1 MIAAAQIILPLPIG
15 NDYFTYI
22 IPDELSG
29 EVALGKRV
37 IVEFG
42 GRRQM
47 TGVVLSIGESENS
60 DRLRPILQ
68 VIDDTPTVSETNLR
82 LWKQI
87 ADYYL
92 VSLGDIMRAA
102 LPSALRLESDT
113 IIRRN
118 PEQEPPEKLSKRE
131 AEVMDNLP
139 ATKPIRI
146 DHLDKQLGFSSIATL
161 RRLVE
166 QDLVEISEE
175 LAPRYKPPTVDLV
188 EPLFSLEDQ
197 SEIDEIKETLKRAK
211 KQLAMVEK
219 FIELAQKSEAITKAE
234 LLKASDCTT
243 AQLNELVR
251 KGVLRIKT
259 ELAQPQPANDLATVP
274 LSELSRAQSA
284 ALGEIR
290 SGFQTKRTCLLHGL
304 TSSGKTEIY
313 SHLIQECLTRGQNA
327 LMLVPEIGLTGQLVR
342 RLRKWF
348 GSRVLAYHSGISER
362 KRLEIRRQVLEG
374 DGEARLIVGTR
385 SAVFLPFQNLG
396 LIVIDEEHDTSFRQT
411 DQSPRYNAKVAAA
424 FIAAEFGANILLGS
438 ATPSIDSYAMAAT
451 GKISMVELF
460 ERYGEVSLPEVEVI
474 DLKEA
479 YHKKRMRHHFSL
491 ELIDRIN
498 QTLAKGEQ
506 VILFQNRR
514 GYSLSLSCSECGAV
528 EKCPKCD
535 VPLTYHKSIEALKCH
550 YCGFVKRF
558 GIGTCSK
565 CGSKDMDFSGFG
577 TEQVEREA
585 RVLFP
590 DHKVSRLDFD
600 TARGKETF
608 SQKIEEFE
616 AGKTDI
622 LVGTQIIAKGIDF
635 SRVGLVAV
643 LNADNLA
650 NSTDYRATEN
660 AFQTLSQICG
670 RAGRRQQG
678 RVLIQTYQ
686 PEANWLRCVVGNDY
700 KGFFRAEMQERHAF
714 RYPPY
719 YKLITINLRFAKDD
733 RLKAT
738 ARFLAKL
745 LRQNPQLEV
754 LGPDYPAIARIR
766 GLYQQKILIKT
777 LISTS
782 QSSLQTFIYSSIE
795 HLRTYKEFR
804 GIQIAIEVD

>member
-1 MIAAAQIILPLPIG
+1 MIATAQIILPLPIG
-15 NDYFTYI
+15 NDYFTYT
-22 IPDELSG
+22 IPNELSG
-29 EVALGKRV
+29 EVAVGKRV

-47 TGVVLSIGESENS
+47 TGVILSVGESENS

-68 VIDDTPTVSETNLR
+68 VIDETPILNQTNLK

-92 VSLGDIMRAA
+92 VSLSDIMRAA

-118 PEQEPPEKLSKRE
+118 PEQQIPEKLSKRE
-131 AEVMDNLP
+131 VEILDILP
-139 ATKPIRI
+139 KTKAINI
-146 DHLDKQLGFSSIATL
+146 DQLDKQLGFSSIATI

-175 LAPRYKPPTVDLV
+175 LTPRYKLPTVDLV
-188 EPLFSLEDQ
+188 ESLFSLDNQ
-197 SEIDEIKETLKRAK
+197 SEIEDIKDTLKRAK
-211 KQLAMVEK
+211 KQLAIVER
-219 FIELAQKSEAITKAE
+219 FIELKQKKETITKAE
-234 LLKASDCTT
+234 LLKESEGTT
-243 AQLNELVR
+243 AQLNDLVK
-251 KGVLRIKT
+251 KGIFQINT
-259 ELAQPQPANDLATVP
+259 ELAQKQTESELKTIP
-274 LSELSRAQSA
+274 LSKLSKAQSTTIA
-284 ALGEIR
+284 EIR

-313 SHLIQECLTRGQNA
+313 SHLIQECLERGKNA
-327 LMLVPEIGLTGQLVR
+327 LMLVPEIGLTGQLVE
-342 RLRKWF
+342 RLSKWF

-362 KRLEIRRQVLEG
+362 KRLEIRNTILEN
-374 DGEARLIVGTR
+374 DTEARLIVGTR
-385 SAVFLPFQNLG
+385 SAVFLPFQSLG
-396 LIVIDEEHDTSFRQT
+396 LIVIDEEHDTSFRQI
-411 DQSPRYNAKVAAA
+411 DQSPRYNAKVATA
-424 FIAAEFGANILLGS
+424 FMAAEFGANILLGS
-438 ATPSIDSYAMAAT
+438 ATPSIDSYAMATT

-474 DLKEA
+474 NLKEA
-479 YHKKRMRHHFSL
+479 YHKKRMRRHFSL

-498 QTLAKGEQ
+498 QTLTRGEQ

-514 GYSLSLSCSECGAV
+514 GYSLSLSCSDCGAV

-535 VPLTYHKSIEALKCH
+535 VPLTYHKAIEAMKCH
-550 YCGFVKRF
+550 YCGFIKRF
-558 GIGTCSK
+558 GIGTCNK
-565 CGSKDMDFSGFG
+565 CGSKEMDFSGFG

-585 RVLFP
+585 RELFP

-600 TARGKETF
+600 TAKGKETF
-608 SQKIEEFE
+608 SRKIEEFE
-616 AGKTDI
+616 GGKTDI

-660 AFQTLSQICG
+660 AFQTLTQICG
-670 RAGRRQQG
+670 RAGRKQQG
-678 RVLIQTYQ
+678 RVVIQTYQ
-686 PEANWLRCVVGNDY
+686 PQANWLRCVVDNDY
-700 KGFFRAEMQERHAF
+700 KGFFMAEMQERHLF

-719 YKLITINLRFAKDD
+719 YKLITVTLRFAKDD

-738 ARFLAKL
+738 AGFLAKMF
-745 LRQNPQLEV
+745 RQNPQLEV
-754 LGPDYPAIARIR
+754 LGPDYPAIARLR
-766 GLYQQKILIKT
+766 GMYQQKILIKT
-777 LISTS
+777 LISTP
-782 QSSLQTFIYSSIE
+782 QSSLQNFIYSCIE